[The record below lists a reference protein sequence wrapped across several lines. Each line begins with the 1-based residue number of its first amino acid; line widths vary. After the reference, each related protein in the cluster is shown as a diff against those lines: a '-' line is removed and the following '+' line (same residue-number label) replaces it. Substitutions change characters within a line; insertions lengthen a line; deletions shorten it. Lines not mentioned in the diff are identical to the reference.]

1 MMAFSESE
9 LARYSFKEIM
19 RYGIFDEYGVLK
31 GVKEEAPAEFKAA
44 YEADKKFREKWEAAG
59 IDV

>member
-31 GVKEEAPAEFKAA
+31 GVKE
-44 YEADKKFREKWEAAG
+44 
-59 IDV
+59 